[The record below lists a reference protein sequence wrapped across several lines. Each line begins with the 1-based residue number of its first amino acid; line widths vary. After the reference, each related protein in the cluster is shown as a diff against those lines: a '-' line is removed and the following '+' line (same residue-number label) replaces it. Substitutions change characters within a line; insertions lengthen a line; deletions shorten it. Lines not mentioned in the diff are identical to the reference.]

1 MFSEIEQEE
10 IINEFLNTIEIN
22 DIIRSIHSNIQ
33 KCKKCKFNNVNIQL
47 YKTHLP
53 QNIVKNICKYNYVE
67 CQKCKMLKNLKE
79 YVNENTVK
87 SSKGFQTIITNIE
100 KDEEPPQAYYKQ
112 QNIEEY
118 FFVKKRRFP
127 TYKHIQNKL
136 LYNDT
141 DKEFYTKEIHNR
153 IKKSYDEYYNG
164 HLKSI
169 CCGVDDGDC
178 LIYENVEV
186 KDIQIYKEIML
197 EEFVMEYDK
206 NTLGKD
212 KNRRDCFKYFRGK
225 MDTLMNIIKLI
236 MNYINWDFNYLKNP
250 SSKLLTEAGHRISK
264 KFEQGVEIPE
274 TLQNKVFNAYPSIK
288 DIKKDDKQLTEQKAK
303 KQEELKQFLN
313 STSDF
318 E

>member
-118 FFVKKRRFP
+118 FLLRKEGFQ
-127 TYKHIQNKL
+127 HIN
-136 LYNDT
+136 
-141 DKEFYTKEIHNR
+141 
-153 IKKSYDEYYNG
+153 
-164 HLKSI
+164 
-169 CCGVDDGDC
+169 
-178 LIYENVEV
+178 
-186 KDIQIYKEIML
+186 IYKINYCIMIQTKNFIQKKYIIGL
-197 EEFVMEYDK
+197 RRVM
-206 NTLGKD
+206 
-212 KNRRDCFKYFRGK
+212 
-225 MDTLMNIIKLI
+225 MNIIMDI
-236 MNYINWDFNYLKNP
+236 LKVYAVV
-250 SSKLLTEAGHRISK
+250 LMM
-264 KFEQGVEIPE
+264 EI
-274 TLQNKVFNAYPSIK
+274 V
-288 DIKKDDKQLTEQKAK
+288 
-303 KQEELKQFLN
+303 
-313 STSDF
+313 
-318 E
+318 